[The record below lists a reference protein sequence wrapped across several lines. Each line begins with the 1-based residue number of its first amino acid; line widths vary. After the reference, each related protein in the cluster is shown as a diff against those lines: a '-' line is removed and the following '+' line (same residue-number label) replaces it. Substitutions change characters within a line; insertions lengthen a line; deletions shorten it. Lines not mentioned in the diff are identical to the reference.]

1 MGPLRS
7 QLIMNLLFSVL
18 ALSIELFVAILF
30 AFLILFG
37 DLHSAW
43 QNLSTLFVIVLL
55 GSLLITAKL
64 QSRKIFKFCVHLALI
79 EGSVLFAFPFIWL
92 LSTSM
97 KYDEELF
104 VYPPRWLPTMPGN
117 IINLSLIHI

>member
-64 QSRKIFKFCVHLALI
+64 QWDNGTGMARRY
-79 EGSVLFAFPFIWL
+79 FPI
-92 LSTSM
+92 
-97 KYDEELF
+97 
-104 VYPPRWLPTMPGN
+104 PPSHACATAIVIL
-117 IINLSLIHI
+117 